1 MTSHSARADE
11 RTAGLSLV
19 DRAKSGAIS
28 LALQA
33 TVGGVALYGAS
44 QAANLP
50 GRERRAGLFQANL
63 MFPLDLITNANKY
76 YMSLRFVKYTKRAI
90 SDRKVITNKGV
101 IHLPIPNQLNDT
113 TSLNY
118 PTVDLGPMMGSFTE
132 AATSGT
138 FSGRE
143 KVNAGL
149 EGIAAAV
156 ITTAAT
162 ALPGAEQIM
171 NAASAVSGF
180 AINPFTT
187 VVFKG
192 PQFKTHNFSWKFF
205 PKSKQESDMLTKIVQ
220 TIKYHILPG
229 LLTSSGVIFEY
240 PEMVNIT
247 ISPSEENLYT
257 FKPCI
262 IKSLNVNYAP
272 SGGPSFFR
280 SSLAAPTGIELKIEL
295 QEIEYFTK
303 MDIDKEANPDAPSLR
318 LPRGL
323 LPSFPGFAPLTPGT

>member
-1 MTSHSARADE
+1 MTGRADE
-11 RTAGLSLV
+11 RSGLSLRE
-19 DRAKSGAIS
+19 RALAPAVS
-28 LALQA
+28 LALQ
-33 TVGGVALYGAS
+33 GVAGAAAVSASTFLLS
-44 QAANLP
+44 QLRGRDERANL
-50 GRERRAGLFQANL
+50 FQGSL
-63 MFPLDLITNANKY
+63 TFPLDLITDFNKY

-90 SDRKVITNKGV
+90 SDRKRITNDGV

-113 TSLNY
+113 TSLSY
-118 PTVDLGPMMGSFTE
+118 PNVELGPLMGSFVE
-132 AATSGT
+132 AAGSSTST
-138 FSGRE
+138 PLER
-143 KVNAGL
+143 ATMGL
-149 EGIAAAV
+149 EGAAA
-156 ITTAAT
+156 AASQLMT
-162 ALPGAEQIM
+162 GLPGGNEIL
-171 NAASAVSGF
+171 NASSAITGL

-240 PEMVNIT
+240 PEMVLIN
-247 ISPSEENLYT
+247 ISPSEENLYK

-262 IKSLNVNYAP
+262 VKSLNVNYAP

-280 SSLAAPTGIELKIEL
+280 NSLAAPTGIELKMEL

-303 MDIDKEANPDAPSLR
+303 MDID
-318 LPRGL
+318 PRGIAGVPR
-323 LPSFPGFAPLTPGT
+323 PSILADIAQSTLDVGRRAVDILRGS